1 MMLLEVNRIISRKI
15 SRPIL
20 NLNES
25 VKAYEAGGKN
35 DIYIGGSSEIR
46 HLGYSVRKS
55 YEQIEELMQEIIRQ
69 QTELR
74 KSEMDALQSQI
85 NPHFL
90 YNTLESITWM
100 VEANKNKEAVFMI
113 SELAKL
119 LRISLSKGRTII
131 KISDEIQHSRS
142 YMNIQ
147 LVRYKERFQMEFQT
161 DKEIEDYCIVKLV
174 IQPILENAIY
184 YGVGNMDEDD
194 EGKITVRGEKKED
207 DIYITI
213 EDNGCGMTAEQTA
226 RVTDPFFTTRT
237 TRKIGLGVP
246 FFKMA
251 AESTGGSFSIQSEP
265 GVGTKVTAVFGLSH
279 IDRMPLGDMN
289 GTIYTLITFNT
300 QIDFLYTYTFNQ
312 RSFTLDTR
320 EFKNILEGVPL
331 NNPEVSEYIRQF
343 LNENSHEVDGGA
355 VV

>member
-1 MMLLEVNRIISRKI
+1 MMPEIA
-15 SRPIL
+15 L
-20 NLNES
+20 NVL
-25 VKAYEAGGKN
+25 
-35 DIYIGGSSEIR
+35 DIAQN
-46 HLGYSVRKS
+46 SVRAEAS
-55 YEQIEELMQEIIRQ
+55 LIQISVDVDEAA
-69 QTELR
+69 
-74 KSEMDALQSQI
+74 D
-85 NPHFL
+85 
-90 YNTLESITWM
+90 TLT
-100 VEANKNKEAVFMI
+100 
-113 SELAKL
+113 
-119 LRISLSKGRTII
+119 
-131 KISDEIQHSRS
+131 
-142 YMNIQ
+142 
-147 LVRYKERFQMEFQT
+147 
-161 DKEIEDYCIVKLV
+161 
-174 IQPILENAIY
+174 
-184 YGVGNMDEDD
+184 
-194 EGKITVRGEKKED
+194 
-207 DIYITI
+207 ITI
-213 EDNGCGMTAEQTA
+213 EDNGCCMTPEQTA
-226 RVTDPFFTTRT
+226 RVKDRT

-279 IDRMPLGDMN
+279 IDRKPLGDMN